1 MYNKEKNDFFFHLFP
16 TKRKMEALLT
26 TVERSET
33 FGEHPP
39 VNSGESQPSQGPI
52 EQKGSDEL
60 KIDVNQ
66 SSNEHACLVCLKGN
80 CGIALDPELIK
91 FSRDEKCIAECK
103 PEVCT
108 ECQPSLK
115 NCPLCRQPD
124 VDVEGDRWKKY
135 LVGGLIFAKM
145 TFDVIIFGMMIVF
158 VILASFDVI
167 QVEGLQRVFMTTYLL
182 AGLAVGREFVV
193 PKLPVQKVKRL
204 AMLVFYLW
212 NFALAIHKIEM
223 IHFVNVAH
231 ILSLI
236 NGGIILLQI

>member
-1 MYNKEKNDFFFHLFP
+1 
-16 TKRKMEALLT
+16 METLLT

-66 SSNEHACLVCLKGN
+66 SSRVQDEHACLVCLKGN

-212 NFALAIHKIEM
+212 NFALAIHKIEK
-223 IHFVNVAH
+223 IHIVNVAH

>member
-1 MYNKEKNDFFFHLFP
+1 
-16 TKRKMEALLT
+16 MEALLT

-33 FGEHPP
+33 FGEPP
-39 VNSGESQPSQGPI
+39 VNFGEPPRESQPPQGPN
-52 EQKGSDEL
+52 EQKEKIDEV

-66 SSNEHACLVCLKGN
+66 SSRVQDEHSCLVCLKGN

-108 ECQPSLK
+108 DCQPSLK

-124 VDVEGDRWKKY
+124 VDVEGDRWKEY

-145 TFDVIIFGMMIVF
+145 TFDVIIFGMMIFF

-167 QVEGLQRVFMTTYLL
+167 EVEGLQRVFMTTYLL
-182 AGLAVGREFVV
+182 AGLAVGRAFVV
-193 PKLPVQKVKRL
+193 PKLPMQKSRRL
-204 AMLVFYLW
+204 AMLAFYLW
-212 NFALAIHKIEM
+212 NFVLAIHKIEM

>member
-1 MYNKEKNDFFFHLFP
+1 
-16 TKRKMEALLT
+16 METLLT

-66 SSNEHACLVCLKGN
+66 SSRVQDEHACLVCLKGN

>member
-1 MYNKEKNDFFFHLFP
+1 
-16 TKRKMEALLT
+16 METLLT

-66 SSNEHACLVCLKGN
+66 SSRVQDEHACLVCLKGN

-212 NFALAIHKIEM
+212 NFALAIHKIEL